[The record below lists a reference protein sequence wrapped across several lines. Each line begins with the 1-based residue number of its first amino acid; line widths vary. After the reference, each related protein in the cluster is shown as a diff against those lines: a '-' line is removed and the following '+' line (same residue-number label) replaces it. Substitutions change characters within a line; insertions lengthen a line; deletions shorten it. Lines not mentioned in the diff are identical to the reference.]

1 MRVNDSFRPRYR
13 DLLREADGECFRL
26 ANAAYIQDV
35 RGLLAVLSLFA
46 ASQLP
51 LPLPTTTT
59 TAPPST
65 TTTTAPLLSP
75 LGGSTTTT
83 APPSQPS
90 GPTTTAPP
98 PSGTSPPPTSPSSGT
113 TPPPPQPPAG
123 GADGEV
129 PDLDDKGG
137 FPEHLRKLMESVDRT
152 SSSSTRPL
160 IDALRPLVEVHGLI
174 EADALKMG
182 FGPFPVR
189 GLATYTHDWWFPRY
203 GPGWRLHEGTDIFA
217 AIGTEVVSP
226 ISGTVK
232 LAHNKLGGTSAW
244 VVADDG
250 TYVYLTHLSGYRDG
264 LMTGMR
270 VESGEVV
277 GYVGNSG
284 NASTTPPHLHI
295 EFHPGGGPAV
305 DPKPILDQ
313 MLKDGLARASAAVAA
328 QDAAR
333 PPAVQMLGLTRGA
346 ARTLPAHTTLLWMSA
361 MTPAGAVEFAVREG
375 QRALRGAGAASG

>member
-1 MRVNDSFRPRYR
+1 
-13 DLLREADGECFRL
+13 
-26 ANAAYIQDV
+26 
-35 RGLLAVLSLFA
+35 
-46 ASQLP
+46 
-51 LPLPTTTT
+51 
-59 TAPPST
+59 
-65 TTTTAPLLSP
+65 
-75 LGGSTTTT
+75 
-83 APPSQPS
+83 
-90 GPTTTAPP
+90 
-98 PSGTSPPPTSPSSGT
+98 
-113 TPPPPQPPAG
+113 
-123 GADGEV
+123 
-129 PDLDDKGG
+129 
-137 FPEHLRKLMESVDRT
+137 
-152 SSSSTRPL
+152 
-160 IDALRPLVEVHGLI
+160 
-174 EADALKMG
+174 MG

-217 AIGTEVVSP
+217 ATGTEVVAP
-226 ISGTVK
+226 LGGTVK

-270 VESGEVV
+270 VEPGDVV

-313 MLKDGLARASAAVAA
+313 MLKDGLVRAAAAVAA

-333 PPAVQMLGLTRGA
+333 PPAVQMLGLTRA
-346 ARTLPAHTTLLWMSA
+346 EARLLPAHSTLLWMSA
-361 MTPAGAVEFAVREG
+361 MTPAGAVEFAVRAGE
-375 QRALRGAGAASG
+375 RALRTAGTPSS